1 MAMDIHL
8 SETLAKEWS
17 WALFNA
23 FWDGMEYIVYLKGA
37 NGETKTTLAFD
48 TGAVCTV
55 VSIESLTKEFV
66 DKSALC
72 QELDQRVK
80 RRRFL
85 SASGTEMHGY
95 LVCAEKVSLSD
106 YPVDRFYYYL
116 ITDVNDEVALLG
128 NDLLSCCKFS
138 HEEMGDIEVLDFDQS
153 LYQKTYSG
161 AVKDAD
167 LQTLISEVTIP
178 DA

>member
-1 MAMDIHL
+1 MDIHL
-8 SETLAKEWS
+8 SETLAKEWD

-23 FWDGMEYIVYLKGA
+23 FWDGMEYIVYLKSA

-55 VSIESLTKEFV
+55 VSIESLTKEYV
-66 DKSALC
+66 DKLALC
-72 QELDQRVK
+72 QKLDQRVK

-95 LVCAEKVSLSD
+95 LVCAEKVSLSN

-138 HEEMGDIEVLDFDQS
+138 HEKMGDIEVLDFDQS

-167 LQTLISEVTIP
+167 LQKLIAEVTIP